1 MKVGGAFMQLDLG
14 QKIREL
20 RRRDGRTQEALAE
33 AIGVTSQAVSRWEA
47 NGGYPDME
55 MIPSIANY
63 FGISIDELFGYN
75 NERSKKIDELAAKI
89 DQMNFQNNGEDI
101 NIDECISFA
110 RNALIEFPGNEKI
123 MLCLASV
130 LYNAGY
136 VRYGEHHLSDDE
148 GYDVLDVETHRT
160 YSEWK
165 EAISLYEKLLK
176 TMENG
181 EPRHRVIRELTQLY
195 LNTGEH
201 TRALEIIESAPNI
214 YGAREFL
221 KAKAVDGKK
230 RAEAYG
236 EALLKV
242 VRACSELMVS
252 GVLANEKNIS
262 AAEKVQ
268 SLRGAIE
275 IFDTICTDGNYGL
288 HHSYIAR
295 VYTLLSLYLWLDDKK
310 DEAFMALDSALLH
323 FNLWNESH
331 TKEKGYYTAPLIRL
345 VQHELWKND
354 SDVDMPI
361 KTSLMSLAEDWPW
374 WCVPE
379 YSIVKPEIQA
389 DPRWNEWVSKLK
401 K

>member
-1 MKVGGAFMQLDLG
+1 MQLDLG

-63 FGISIDELFGYN
+63 FGISIDELFGYD
-75 NERSKKIDELAAKI
+75 NERSKRIDELVKKI
-89 DQMNFQNNGEDI
+89 DQMNSQNNGEDI
-101 NIDECISFA
+101 NIDECIFLA
-110 RNALIEFPGNEKI
+110 RNALIEFPDNEKI

-136 VRYGEHHLSDDE
+136 VRYGEYHLSDDE
-148 GYDVLDVETHRT
+148 GYDVLDVEKHRT

-181 EPRHRVIRELTQLY
+181 EPRHRVIRELSQLY
-195 LNTGEH
+195 LNTGEY
-201 TRALEIIESAPNI
+201 TRALEVVESAPNI
-214 YGAREFL
+214 YSTREIL

-230 RAEAYG
+230 RAKAYG
-236 EALLKV
+236 EALLKM

-252 GVLANEKNIS
+252 GVIANEKNMS
-262 AAEKVQ
+262 VAEKVQ

-275 IFDTICTDGNYGL
+275 IFDTVCTDGNYGS

-295 VYTLLSLYLWLDDKK
+295 VYTFLSLYLWLDEKK
-310 DEAFMALDSALLH
+310 DDAFMALESALSH
-323 FNLWNESH
+323 FQLYDESH
-331 TKEKGYYTAPLIRL
+331 TKGKGYYTAPLVKL
-345 VQHELWKND
+345 VQNEVWKND
-354 SDVDMPI
+354 PDIDMPI
-361 KTSLMSLAEDWPW
+361 ETSHISLAKDWPW
-374 WCVPE
+374 WCVSE
-379 YSIVKPEIQA
+379 CDVVKTEIQG
-389 DPRWNEWVSKLK
+389 DPRWKEWVSRLQ
-401 K
+401 